1 MMIRSTS
8 RVAFVVLVA
17 CAAAAFAA
25 TVLAQPSPAAVSGPP
40 AVSGLVSPTHP
51 LASAW
56 YADSNPSFSW
66 RAVSATPTSA
76 GYSYVLD
83 QDPTTVPDTVVDLAA
98 FGFAPKRDTAITPF
112 PVALAAGDFNR
123 DGRADLALVNDSPAH
138 ARSDT
143 VTILQ
148 ATSNGG
154 FRRLHPVKVAAFSN
168 SIAVA
173 DLNHD
178 GKADLVVG
186 TPTSYLQ
193 ATPSISVLLGRGSG
207 TFAAPHVYRI
217 GSLDST
223 GPAGPFLIADVNG
236 DHKPDLLATQGGRLI
251 VLLGR
256 GNGTFG
262 PEHTFVV
269 DPNGWIA
276 SLAFGDLNG
285 DGRTD
290 LVAGSGEGAHR
301 DVGALS
307 VLLGKGDGSFKAA
320 VALATGEL
328 FPGALALSDVN
339 HDGKLDLLV
348 GGWVDGGDGG
358 PSYCAVGVC
367 LGKGNGSF
375 SPAVQYVVGQFSPS
389 GFAVADFNHD
399 GKSDLLVTT
408 LAGLYVLLGNGDGS
422 FQPAVAFGTLLRAGV
437 TAVGDFN
444 RDGRPDVAV
453 VGSRDDTVSVFLNR
467 SNVASYHG
475 LTDGVW
481 YFHVRAVDTGAV
493 GGPTA
498 TRAVRIDTQRPS
510 TQAPTAASARTGAV
524 AHLAYEVSDP
534 PPSAGWCTV
543 HIVVRNG
550 RGVVLHRHTS
560 GHVRSGVLC
569 QTGFRCD
576 LARGTYR
583 FYVYATD
590 AAGNRQSNVAWNR
603 LVVR

>member
-154 FRRLHPVKVAAFSN
+154 FRRLHPVKVSAFSN

-186 TPTSYLQ
+186 TPASYLQ
-193 ATPSISVLLGRGSG
+193 ATPSISVLLGRGNG

-262 PEHTFVV
+262 PEHTFL
-269 DPNGWIA
+269 DRLPRIRRPQRRRQNGP
-276 SLAFGDLNG
+276 
-285 DGRTD
+285 GRRQWRGCSPRRRRPQCAARQGRRQ
-290 LVAGSGEGAHR
+290 LQGCRGPCHRRALPRGAGPER
-301 DVGALS
+301 R
-307 VLLGKGDGSFKAA
+307 
-320 VALATGEL
+320 
-328 FPGALALSDVN
+328 
-339 HDGKLDLLV
+339 
-348 GGWVDGGDGG
+348 
-358 PSYCAVGVC
+358 
-367 LGKGNGSF
+367 
-375 SPAVQYVVGQFSPS
+375 
-389 GFAVADFNHD
+389 
-399 GKSDLLVTT
+399 
-408 LAGLYVLLGNGDGS
+408 
-422 FQPAVAFGTLLRAGV
+422 QPR
-437 TAVGDFN
+437 
-444 RDGRPDVAV
+444 R
-453 VGSRDDTVSVFLNR
+453 
-467 SNVASYHG
+467 
-475 LTDGVW
+475 
-481 YFHVRAVDTGAV
+481 
-493 GGPTA
+493 
-498 TRAVRIDTQRPS
+498 
-510 TQAPTAASARTGAV
+510 QAR
-524 AHLAYEVSDP
+524 
-534 PPSAGWCTV
+534 SAG
-543 HIVVRNG
+543 RRLGG
-550 RGVVLHRHTS
+550 RG
-560 GHVRSGVLC
+560 
-569 QTGFRCD
+569 
-576 LARGTYR
+576 
-583 FYVYATD
+583 
-590 AAGNRQSNVAWNR
+590 
-603 LVVR
+603 